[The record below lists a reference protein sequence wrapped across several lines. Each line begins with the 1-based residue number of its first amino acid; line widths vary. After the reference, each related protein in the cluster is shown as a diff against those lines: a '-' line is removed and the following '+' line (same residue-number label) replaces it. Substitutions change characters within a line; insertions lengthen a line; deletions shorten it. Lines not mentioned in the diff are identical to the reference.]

1 MRVVRVVRVASRVG
15 MARRRR
21 RRRKGRGRG
30 SALKPEVSGILNAG
44 AEGAASFCCEE
55 EEEEEEVSGRSS
67 LGIEKEGAL
76 KPEVSGI

>member
-1 MRVVRVVRVASRVG
+1 MVRVASRVG

-44 AEGAASFCCEE
+44 AEGAASFCCEGE

-67 LGIEKEGAL
+67 LGMEKEGAL

>member
-1 MRVVRVVRVASRVG
+1 M
-15 MARRRR
+15 
-21 RRRKGRGRG
+21 
-30 SALKPEVSGILNAG
+30 KPEVSGILNAG